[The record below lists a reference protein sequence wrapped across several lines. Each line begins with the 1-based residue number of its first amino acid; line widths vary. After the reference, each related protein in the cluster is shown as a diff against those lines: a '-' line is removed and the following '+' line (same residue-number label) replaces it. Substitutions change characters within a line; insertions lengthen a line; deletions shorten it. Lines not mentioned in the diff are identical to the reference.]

1 MPTPRS
7 STRPPQEIE
16 RNLAE
21 VRARIAAACG
31 RAGRDPASIHLIAV
45 SKTFGADAI
54 RSAIEAGV
62 RDLGENRVQELR
74 EKIGEVAR
82 DARWHMIGHLQSN
95 KAKDAVHLFDVVQS
109 VDRMSLAARLDK
121 EAGEA
126 GRKLDVLVQVNI
138 GAEPQKSG
146 VEIGDAAK
154 LVREVALLSNL
165 TLRGLMTIPPIDDA
179 QRTRG
184 YFRAL
189 RELRDN
195 IAADMALG
203 ALAELSMG
211 MTDDFETAI
220 EEGATMVRVGRAIFG
235 ERG

>member
-7 STRPPQEIE
+7 ATRPPQEIA

-31 RAGRDPASIHLIAV
+31 RARRDPASIHLIAV

-109 VDRMSLAARLDK
+109 VDRMSLATRLDK

-146 VEIGDAAK
+146 VEIGAAAK
-154 LVREVALLSNL
+154 LVHEVALLSNL

-195 IAADMALG
+195 IAADMVPG

>member
-1 MPTPRS
+1 MVTPRS
-7 STRPPQEIE
+7 ASRPAHEIAH
-16 RNLAE
+16 NLDA
-21 VRARIAAACG
+21 VRARIAAACE
-31 RAGRDPASIHLIAV
+31 RAHREPAAVQLIAV
-45 SKTFGADAI
+45 SKTFGADAV

-74 EKIGEVAR
+74 EKIGEVGR

-109 VDRMSLAARLDK
+109 VDRMSLAERLDK

-126 GRKLDVLVQVNI
+126 GKKLDVLVQVNI

-154 LVREVALLSNL
+154 LVQDVAALPNLS
-165 TLRGLMTIPPIDDA
+165 LRGLMTIPPIDDA

-189 RELRDN
+189 RELRDT
-195 IAADMALG
+195 IAAGMVPG

-211 MTDDFETAI
+211 MTDDFEIAI

>member
-1 MPTPRS
+1 MAVPRS
-7 STRPPQEIE
+7 VSRPADEIA
-16 RNLAE
+16 RNVRE
-21 VRARIAAACG
+21 VRERITRACE
-31 RAGRDPASIHLIAV
+31 RAGRDVASVKLIGV
-45 SKTFGADAI
+45 SKTFGPDAI

-62 RDLGENRVQELR
+62 HDLGENRVQELR
-74 EKIGEVAR
+74 EKIGDVGR

-109 VDRMSLAARLDK
+109 VDRMSLAEKLDK

-126 GRKLDVLVQVNI
+126 GRKLEVLVQVNI

-146 VEIGDAAK
+146 VELADAKK
-154 LVREVALLSNL
+154 LIRDVAALRHLS
-165 TLRGLMTIPPIDDA
+165 LRGLMTIPPIDDDK
-179 QRTRG
+179 RTRG

-189 RELRDN
+189 RELRDA
-195 IAADMALG
+195 IE
-203 ALAELSMG
+203 AELDPVGLPEISMG

>member
-1 MPTPRS
+1 MAVSRS
-7 STRPPQEIE
+7 QTRPADEIARNVAGVRDRIE
-16 RNLAE
+16 R
-21 VRARIAAACG
+21 ACA
-31 RAGRDPASIHLIAV
+31 RAGRDAATVRLVGV

-54 RSAIEAGV
+54 RFAIEAGV

-74 EKIGEVAR
+74 EKVGEVGR

-109 VDRMSLAARLDK
+109 VDRLSLAEKLDR

-146 VEIGDAAK
+146 VASADAPA
-154 LVREVALLSNL
+154 LVRSVLALPNL
-165 TLRGLMTIPPIDDA
+165 ALRGLMTIPPIDDER
-179 QRTRG
+179 RTRG

-189 RELRDN
+189 RELRDALEAD
-195 IAADMALG
+195 IAPAALP
-203 ALAELSMG
+203 ELSMG
-211 MTDDFETAI
+211 MTDDFEVAI
-220 EEGATMVRVGRAIFG
+220 EEGATIVRVGRAIFG
-235 ERG
+235 ERA